1 LARESALFPP
11 NSVIIIATPDD
22 VIPSIAR
29 QLAASMNLQQGQ
41 IALHT
46 SGALTSHV
54 LDPLRVRGISVGAL
68 HPLVSIS
75 DAVSGAKSLS
85 QAHFSVEGDAA
96 ATQAARSIV
105 RLIGGQA
112 FTIRADVKPLYHAA
126 ALMASPNLTA
136 LIDIA
141 LEMLDRCGLSADQ
154 ARKVLL
160 PLIKSTTDN
169 LAIADP
175 AQALTGTFKRGD
187 VVTIKKHVAAISSQK
202 LSEALEAYVLLGRHS
217 LRLAKH
223 SRRTRA
229 EIDEILTEALKA
241 RTGR

>member
-1 LARESALFPP
+1 MR
-11 NSVIIIATPDD
+11 
-22 VIPSIAR
+22 R
-29 QLAASMNLQQGQ
+29 
-41 IALHT
+41 
-46 SGALTSHV
+46 
-54 LDPLRVRGISVGAL
+54 
-68 HPLVSIS
+68 
-75 DAVSGAKSLS
+75 
-85 QAHFSVEGDAA
+85 
-96 ATQAARSIV
+96 
-105 RLIGGQA
+105 IGGQA
-112 FTIRADVKPLYHAA
+112 FTIRAEVKPLYHAA